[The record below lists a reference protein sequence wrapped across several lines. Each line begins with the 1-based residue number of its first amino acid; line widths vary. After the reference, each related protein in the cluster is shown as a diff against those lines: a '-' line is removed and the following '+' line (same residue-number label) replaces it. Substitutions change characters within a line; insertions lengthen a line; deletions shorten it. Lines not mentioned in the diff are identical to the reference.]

1 MKRIKYFDLLRVICF
16 SIIIFYHMVAQL
28 PINGVCSQEA
38 IEPFVATE
46 NMQLGTL
53 AVAVF
58 FMISG
63 ASLMYTTKD
72 KFQLIPFYLKRYMR
86 LLIPFYV
93 VTFIH
98 YIYKAIMVHDLAGV
112 YIGGIPV
119 WRWIFTI
126 LGIDEWASMHG
137 ILTFSRGIGEWFLG
151 ALVIISLIFPLL
163 RWLMLKNQKVF
174 MAAATVLYVIVI
186 LFYKPNIPLYM
197 SLLTKGFDFV
207 VGMWLGL
214 NWQKIDKKWK
224 YVTIPVV
231 IVFFICPWKLP
242 IPETLKIFILALAFL
257 ISFSFLEERLQNCD
271 MKAINWLSKYSYE
284 LFLVHHLVIYELTRY
299 RAPYING
306 VGGIILHF
314 LLQLVVIFAFSVLAK
329 FLADQLIRFATF
341 ILKKIRL
348 L

>member
-1 MKRIKYFDLLRVICF
+1 MKRIKYFDVLRVICF
-16 SIIIFYHMVAQL
+16 AIIIFYHMVAQL

-38 IEPFVATE
+38 IAPFVATE

-63 ASLMYTTKD
+63 ASLMYTTQD

-126 LGIDEWASMHG
+126 LGVDEWASMHG
-137 ILTFSRGIGEWFLG
+137 VLTFSRGIGEWFLG
-151 ALVIISLIFPLL
+151 ALVIFSLIFPIL

-174 MAAATVLYVIVI
+174 MAAACGLYVIVLI
-186 LFYKPNIPLYM
+186 FYKPDVAMHM

-214 NWQKIDKKWK
+214 NWQKIDKRWK
-224 YVTIPVV
+224 YVSIPVV
-231 IVFFICPWKLP
+231 VVFFLCPWKLP
-242 IPETLKIFILALAFL
+242 IAEALKIFILALSFL
-257 ISFSFLEERLQNCD
+257 VSFSFLEERLQSIE
-271 MKAINWLSKYSYE
+271 MKPIDWLSKYSYE
-284 LFLVHHLVIYELTRY
+284 IFLVHHLVIYELTRY
-299 RAPYING
+299 RAPYIQG
-306 VGGIILHF
+306 IGGIVAHF
-314 LLQLVVIFAFSVLAK
+314 LLQLVVIFMFSILAK
-329 FLADQLIRFATF
+329 LVADQLIRFATF
-341 ILKKIRL
+341 VLKKIRL

>member
-1 MKRIKYFDLLRVICF
+1 MKRIKYFDVLRVICF
-16 SIIIFYHMVAQL
+16 AIIIFYHMVAQL
-28 PINGVCSQEA
+28 PINGVCAQEA
-38 IEPFVATE
+38 IAPFVANE
-46 NMQLGTL
+46 NMQLGTF

-63 ASLMYTTKD
+63 ASLMYTTQNTFK
-72 KFQLIPFYLKRYMR
+72 LIPFYLKRYMR

-98 YIYKAIMVHDLAGV
+98 YIYKAIMVRDLAGV

-126 LGIDEWASMHG
+126 LGVDEWASMHG
-137 ILTFSRGIGEWFLG
+137 VLTFSRGIGEWFLG
-151 ALVIISLIFPLL
+151 ALVILSLIFPLL
-163 RWLMLKNQKVF
+163 RWLMLKNQKAF
-174 MAAATVLYVIVI
+174 MVVASTLYVIVL
-186 LFYKPNIPLYM
+186 LFYNLNVPMHM
-197 SLLTKGFDFV
+197 SLLTKGFDFI

-214 NWQKIDKKWK
+214 NWQKLDKRWK

-231 IVFFICPWKLP
+231 LVFLLCPWKLP
-242 IPETLKIFILALAFL
+242 INESLKIFILALAFL
-257 ISFSFLEERLQNCD
+257 VSFSFLEDRLQN
-271 MKAINWLSKYSYE
+271 KELKGINWLSKYSYE

-299 RAPYING
+299 RAPYIQG
-306 VGGIILHF
+306 IGGILLHF

-329 FLADQLIRFATF
+329 FIADQLIRFATF
-341 ILKKIRL
+341 VLKKIRL

>member
-1 MKRIKYFDLLRVICF
+1 MKRIKYFDVLRVICF
-16 SIIIFYHMVAQL
+16 IIIIFYHMVAQL
-28 PINGVCSQEA
+28 PINGVCVQEA
-38 IEPFVATE
+38 IDPFVANE
-46 NMQLGTL
+46 NMQLGTF

-63 ASLMYTTKD
+63 ASLMYTTQH
-72 KFQLIPFYLKRYMR
+72 KFKLIPFYLKRYMR

-98 YIYKAIMVHDLAGV
+98 YIYKAIMVRDLAGV

-137 ILTFSRGIGEWFLG
+137 ALTFSRGIGEWFLG
-151 ALVIISLIFPLL
+151 ALVILSLLFPLL

-174 MAAATVLYVIVI
+174 MIVASTLYVSVL
-186 LFYKPNIPLYM
+186 LFYNLNVPMYM
-197 SLLTKGFDFV
+197 SLFTKGFDFI

-231 IVFFICPWKLP
+231 LIFLLCPWELP
-242 IPETLKIFILALAFL
+242 INECLKILVLALAFL
-257 ISFSFLEERLQNCD
+257 VSFSFLEDKLQEREL
-271 MKAINWLSKYSYE
+271 KGINWLSKYSYE

-299 RAPYING
+299 RAPYIHG
-306 VGGIILHF
+306 VGGIVLHF
-314 LLQLVVIFAFSVLAK
+314 LLQLVVIFAFSILAK
-329 FLADQLIRFATF
+329 LIADQLIRFATF